1 MADTTKN
8 TYRYIDTDIDRD
20 LLLKNLK
27 HNAQSFVKY
36 NNWDEARAN
45 AFYDALGNYEKA
57 IGEGRISTDQ
67 DHSLIDSAGQ
77 LDNGPSDYED
87 RHGNF
92 VSREVADAYFAKHP
106 KGDKYQLKFYPNRY
120 VANFV
125 NSIAGGLYKHQ
136 QEEANKPKT
145 KFDFDANGL
154 DTIASKYLFP
164 GGEPDYDA
172 WYANDAYDDKAKR
185 RSTINRANL
194 FSKSI
199 NHYINDIPNN
209 LDFSDTKYKT
219 REAYIDALHALQT
232 EMANGGVGPKARALM
247 NNLGMDPSIYNRLFT
262 TDKTYVEPTEGGAA
276 PAAQPAADSTEG
288 MTDKQKAEA
297 AKQAELGKQK
307 TAQEA
312 QAARDAAALKKG
324 LLDLG
329 QEIYNN
335 WHTYEAQHY
344 SGNKAYG
351 WRNRGHYISYDTS
364 DPTKLL
370 ESYKRA
376 INSNGMTPLFY
387 GNNSALMQGDLSQS
401 VNNDKGYHSIATELG
416 QFISL
421 SPSAKTVVGGKW
433 NGWKY
438 LPNYFNPYT
447 GSVPAY
453 NPVTGYVRRISLY
466 DTDVTG
472 RNLYFDKIKAIYNKG
487 KQNEAQQDFNTG
499 DYAGYVLKK
508 EGGTIEYQQGG
519 GINLKDA
526 SLIEVANPGFT
537 AITNSA
543 KTAVKNFQS
552 NPQNRKPFGNTEHN
566 TFNVGWTSAD
576 YARLGAIGADI
587 AALVDPEAISAT
599 GLGLASSGA
608 NLYADLKDGVSTGA
622 ALGNFAANTG
632 LSLLGAIP
640 IVGDALGSGTK
651 IIRTVTKYIPKLGKV
666 ALAAGAAGVL
676 SNAGEYTKSL
686 NKIGKPGPENEM
698 TVQDWRN
705 IGTLITLAL
714 GGSNVYRTTRAA
726 KQARNGFST
735 SAVRVH
741 VTNKNGENKTLL
753 FTGKKDVEALKK
765 AKDVKAVND
774 VIHSHNSYQDYD
786 VLSNS
791 VKTGTQAKEG
801 VTGWK
806 SKLPWNREA
815 VKTDK
820 IKPGAVRETEYLD
833 FAGLRQKY
841 GRLYRF
847 NGAVKAA
854 QNRAD
859 IIDDVGLPTATVKP
873 APSSTSAPEPVPTH
887 EPVPTPKAST
897 PKPAPVVAQEPR
909 GQSAP
914 DQVTPQFNPAETAR
928 RIMNPHGF
936 RITPTNPKTGKPL
949 TKEDLEN
956 IVQMMKEN
964 PNDTRQIYQDFFAN
978 NFFGIK
984 YQKKGGKFLK
994 VRQIAK
1000 AQWGVNTN
1008 EFKKQQQQ
1016 QNQDSIF
1023 GQDGKVDWNK
1033 ATAPLSQQA
1042 DKIMT
1047 NAGIQ
1052 YSGPRNYGTGY
1063 SPYLF
1068 DTRGSEYG
1076 SSNPVNIIG
1085 IKNARNNAR
1094 DTNLWPTVNRENSDY
1109 TNAQKNTDVAR
1120 AKWQAIPGAREV
1132 ALLNYASKWL
1142 KDNPNGTIDQMIANY
1157 NSSIDSMYQYKHD
1170 MSLPENSGEN
1180 AYRHGQEVTNFNRT
1194 HRSIYSTA
1202 NDSPVDDSPEHKV
1215 FGYSEKQESWNGGT
1229 TAQRG
1234 IDITDQDVI
1243 PNLEKYAT
1251 PEQADVVKFLGQIV
1265 KDPTGRLYS
1274 KTPASPNSPST
1285 LSNPEDGT
1293 PSGPKKTKEVPE
1305 QEKTPAKSPL
1315 NIAAEVRGLL
1325 PNMLAFSRYL
1335 AARNHNKQQL
1345 DIARRLPTL
1354 LKDPKEDQLWVMGNQ
1369 TAVQNG
1375 YANRGNLQHMASIP
1389 VTSSGE
1395 QYTAGNLEAAMK
1407 GNDYVSQGYDKDW
1420 AAQQD
1425 TRNRQVQQEMINHD
1439 NRWQTAMTN
1448 RTNIFN
1454 KQVSDLQ
1461 ALAAYKRANYESL
1474 NGLLAQF
1481 EQEAR
1486 NKQVEN
1492 QATADALNKSNI
1504 QNAVTA
1510 NLSQY
1515 GVMVQGAPATE
1526 ADQQLVNDIMTGKKK
1541 SETLT
1546 DDERNRY
1553 MSIMSA
1559 IKDKSLQLYYKS
1571 RGFEYHPFAPT
1582 GGTGYTPAELNTE
1595 VASARQGGVFGD
1607 PEKVAIQKLRGR
1619 VKKLEIFQNAVKDRM
1634 KNYQKDQDRSVK
1646 TARDYIRGMK
1656 TK

>member
-145 KFDFDANGL
+145 KFDFDVNGL
-154 DTIASKYLFP
+154 DIIASKYLFP

-172 WYANDAYDDKAKR
+172 WYANDSYDDKAKK
-185 RSTINRANL
+185 RSTVNRANL

-199 NHYINDIPNN
+199 NQYINDIPNN

-288 MTDKQKAEA
+288 MTDEQKAEA
-297 AKQAELGKQK
+297 AKQAELEKQK
-307 TAQEA
+307 KAQEA

-329 QEIYNN
+329 QEMYNN

-344 SGNKAYG
+344 SGNNASG

-370 ESYKRA
+370 ESYKLA

-487 KQNEAQQDFNTG
+487 KQNEAQQDFSTG
-499 DYAGYVLKK
+499 NYAGYVLKK
-508 EGGTIEYQQGG
+508 EGGTLEYQQGG

-537 AITNSA
+537 AISNSA

-686 NKIGKPGPENEM
+686 SKIGKPGPENEM

-714 GGSNVYRTTRAA
+714 GGSNVYRTARAA

-859 IIDDVGLPTATVKP
+859 IIGEAGLPTATVKP
-873 APSSTSAPEPVPTH
+873 APSSTSAPELAP
-887 EPVPTPKAST
+887 EPVLTLKAPA
-897 PKPAPVVAQEPR
+897 PKPATIVAQEPR
-909 GQSAP
+909 GLPAP
-914 DQVTPQFNPAETAR
+914 NQVTPHFNPAETAR
-928 RIMNPHGF
+928 RIINPHGF
-936 RITPTNPKTGKPL
+936 KIIPTDPKTGKPL
-949 TKEDLEN
+949 TKEDLETV
-956 IVQMMKEN
+956 IQMMKEN

-1000 AQWGVNTN
+1000 AQWGVDTD

-1033 ATAPLSQQA
+1033 ATAPLAQQA
-1042 DKIMT
+1042 DKIMN

-1076 SSNPVNIIG
+1076 SSSPVNIIG

-1109 TNAQKNTDVAR
+1109 TNAQKNTDADDYEVET
-1120 AKWQAIPGAREV
+1120 IPG
-1132 ALLNYASKWL
+1132 
-1142 KDNPNGTIDQMIANY
+1142 
-1157 NSSIDSMYQYKHD
+1157 
-1170 MSLPENSGEN
+1170 
-1180 AYRHGQEVTNFNRT
+1180 
-1194 HRSIYSTA
+1194 
-1202 NDSPVDDSPEHKV
+1202 
-1215 FGYSEKQESWNGGT
+1215 
-1229 TAQRG
+1229 
-1234 IDITDQDVI
+1234 I
-1243 PNLEKYAT
+1243 PA
-1251 PEQADVVKFLGQIV
+1251 FLGI
-1265 KDPTGRLYS
+1265 
-1274 KTPASPNSPST
+1274 ASY
-1285 LSNPEDGT
+1285 
-1293 PSGPKKTKEVPE
+1293 
-1305 QEKTPAKSPL
+1305 
-1315 NIAAEVRGLL
+1315 IGL
-1325 PNMLAFSRYL
+1325 
-1335 AARNHNKQQL
+1335 
-1345 DIARRLPTL
+1345 
-1354 LKDPKEDQLWVMGNQ
+1354 
-1369 TAVQNG
+1369 
-1375 YANRGNLQHMASIP
+1375 P
-1389 VTSSGE
+1389 VTE
-1395 QYTAGNLEAAMK
+1395 WEENVLIIPATADHEK
-1407 GNDYVSQGYDKDW
+1407 FDK
-1420 AAQQD
+1420 
-1425 TRNRQVQQEMINHD
+1425 
-1439 NRWQTAMTN
+1439 
-1448 RTNIFN
+1448 
-1454 KQVSDLQ
+1454 
-1461 ALAAYKRANYESL
+1461 ALAASDNAVIMKVYKSFAFVQEELRKHHMIKRA
-1474 NGLLAQF
+1474 
-1481 EQEAR
+1481 
-1486 NKQVEN
+1486 
-1492 QATADALNKSNI
+1492 
-1504 QNAVTA
+1504 
-1510 NLSQY
+1510 
-1515 GVMVQGAPATE
+1515 VMVSRAGLPDEVVQRDIDSLPADYKPNYLSTII
-1526 ADQQLVNDIMTGKKK
+1526 AKR
-1541 SETLT
+1541 
-1546 DDERNRY
+1546 DD
-1553 MSIMSA
+1553 
-1559 IKDKSLQLYYKS
+1559 
-1571 RGFEYHPFAPT
+1571 
-1582 GGTGYTPAELNTE
+1582 
-1595 VASARQGGVFGD
+1595 
-1607 PEKVAIQKLRGR
+1607 
-1619 VKKLEIFQNAVKDRM
+1619 
-1634 KNYQKDQDRSVK
+1634 
-1646 TARDYIRGMK
+1646 
-1656 TK
+1656 

>member
-77 LDNGPSDYED
+77 LNNGPSDYED

-172 WYANDAYDDKAKR
+172 WYANDAYNDKAKR
-185 RSTINRANL
+185 RSTVNRANL

-199 NHYINDIPNN
+199 NQYINDIPNN

-219 REAYIDALHALQT
+219 KEAYIDALHALQT

-262 TDKTYVEPTEGGAA
+262 TGKTYVEPTEGGAT

-288 MTDKQKAEA
+288 MTDEQKAAA
-297 AKQAELGKQK
+297 AKQAELEKQK
-307 TAQEA
+307 KAQEAQEA

-329 QEIYNN
+329 QEMYNN

-344 SGNKAYG
+344 GNKVLG
-351 WRNRGHYISYDTS
+351 FKNRGHYLKYDTDK
-364 DPTKLL
+364 DPVKNL
-370 ESYKRA
+370 ESYRLKVNQA
-376 INSNGMTPLFY
+376 GMAPLLY

-401 VNNDKGYHSIATELG
+401 VIDNEGNQRSIASELG
-416 QFISL
+416 QFMSL
-421 SPSAKTVVGGKW
+421 SPSTKTVVGGKW

-453 NPVTGYVRRISLY
+453 NPATGLVRRISLY

-487 KQNEAQQDFNTG
+487 KQYEAQQDFNTG
-499 DYAGYVLKK
+499 NYAGYVLKK
-508 EGGTIEYQQGG
+508 EGGTIEYQHGG

-651 IIRTVTKYIPKLGKV
+651 IIRTVTKYIPKLSKL

-676 SNAGEYTKSL
+676 SNAGEYIKSL
-686 NKIGKPGPENEM
+686 SKIGKSGPQNEM

-714 GGSNVYRTTRAA
+714 GGSNVYRTARAA

-765 AKDVKAVND
+765 AKDVKTVND

-801 VTGWK
+801 ITGWK

-859 IIDDVGLPTATVKP
+859 IIGEAGLHAATVKP
-873 APSSTSAPEPVPTH
+873 APSSTSAPEPAP
-887 EPVPTPKAST
+887 EPVSTPKVST
-897 PKPAPVVAQEPR
+897 PKPAPKP
-909 GQSAP
+909 
-914 DQVTPQFNPAETAR
+914 VTPHSNPAETDR
-928 RIMNPHGF
+928 RTMNPHGF
-936 RITPTNPKTGKPL
+936 RITITDPKTGKPL
-949 TKEDLEN
+949 TEEDLET
-956 IVQMMKEN
+956 IVQMMREN

-1000 AQWGVNTN
+1000 AQWGVNTD

-1033 ATAPLSQQA
+1033 ATAPLAQQA
-1042 DKIMT
+1042 DEIMT
-1047 NAGIQ
+1047 NAGIW

-1063 SPYLF
+1063 NPYLF

-1076 SSNPVNIIG
+1076 SSSPVNIIG

-1142 KDNPNGTIDQMIANY
+1142 KDNPNGTIDQMLANY
-1157 NSSIDSMYQYKHD
+1157 NNSIDSMYQYKHD

-1180 AYRHGQEVTNFNRT
+1180 AYRHGQEVTDFNRT

-1202 NDSPVDDSPEHKV
+1202 NDSPVDDNPEHKV

-1234 IDITDQDVI
+1234 IDITDQDI
-1243 PNLEKYAT
+1243 TPDLAKYAT

-1265 KDPTGRLYS
+1265 KDPTGRLYL
-1274 KTPASPNSPST
+1274 KTPVSSDSPSIP
-1285 LSNPEDGT
+1285 SNSEEGA
-1293 PSGPKKTKEVPE
+1293 PSGLAKTQEVPE
-1305 QEKTPAKSPL
+1305 QKKTPAKSPL

-1335 AARNHNKQQL
+1335 ASRSHNKQQL

-1369 TAVQNG
+1369 TSVQNG

-1461 ALAAYKRANYESL
+1461 ALASYKRANYESL

-1553 MSIMSA
+1553 ISIMSA

-1571 RGFEYHPFAPT
+1571 RGFEYHPFEPSAPT
-1582 GGTGYTPAELNTE
+1582 GFNGEMIF
-1595 VASARQGGVFGD
+1595 ARQGGVFGD

-1634 KNYQKDQDRSVK
+1634 KNYQKDQDRSAK